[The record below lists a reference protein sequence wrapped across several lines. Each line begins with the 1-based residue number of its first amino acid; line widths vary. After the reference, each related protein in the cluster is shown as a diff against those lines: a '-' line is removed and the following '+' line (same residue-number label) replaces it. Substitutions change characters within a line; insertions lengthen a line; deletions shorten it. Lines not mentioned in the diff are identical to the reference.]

1 MSDASV
7 AGGPLLRVRG
17 LVKRYGR
24 TVALSGV
31 DLDVAA
37 GTIHGLVG
45 TNGAGKT
52 TLLRILATVLGADGG
67 SVVLGETDLLAHPR
81 EARSLFGFMPD
92 FFGVYDD
99 LTVEEY
105 LDFFGAAYGLERSA
119 RARRL
124 PDLLTMTHLEGK
136 AASDVQDL
144 SRGMQQRLCL
154 ARALVHEPPLLL
166 LDEPAS
172 GLDPR
177 GRAELRDILK
187 GLAANGVAVLVSS
200 HILSELADVC
210 SAVTI
215 IEQGR
220 VVASGSVEEIAGVA
234 RKVRT
239 LLARLSGDAGPWLA
253 VIAAQPGVVRVD
265 PTVSGTVEIVFE
277 GDTAAQVALVAG
289 LVGAGVPLA
298 ALEAP
303 RALEEAYFESTQG
316 LVT

>member
-1 MSDASV
+1 
-7 AGGPLLRVRG
+7 
-17 LVKRYGR
+17 
-24 TVALSGV
+24 
-31 DLDVAA
+31 
-37 GTIHGLVG
+37 VG

-52 TLLRILATVLGADGG
+52 TLLRILATVLKADDG
-67 SVVLGETDLLAHPR
+67 SVILSGVDVLSRPR

-105 LDFFGAAYGLERSA
+105 LDFFGAAYGLRRSL
-119 RARRL
+119 RAQRISE
-124 PDLLTMTHLEGK
+124 LLELTHLEGK
-136 AASDVQDL
+136 ATTDVQDL

-154 ARALVHEPPLLL
+154 ARALIHEPVLLL

-187 GLAANGVAVLVSS
+187 RLASRGVAVLISS
-200 HILSELADVC
+200 HILSELADMC

-220 VVASGSVEEIAGVA
+220 AIASGSADEIARIG
-234 RKVRT
+234 RGVRT
-239 LLARLSGDAGPWLA
+239 LSARLVGDVDRWLA
-253 VIAAQPGVVRVD
+253 VIAAQAGVVRVE
-265 PTVSGTVEIVFE
+265 PTKSGAVEIAFE
-277 GDTAAQVALVAG
+277 GDSSAQAGLVAA